1 MRLPVSWRLLDR
13 WRVVVNSGSR
23 SYVAATRRRIARR
36 RLASATDLARYPG
49 SRVGSYF
56 DKGERI
62 RVAARREEA
71 REELLARESS
81 GVGHERDR

>member
-1 MRLPVSWRLLDR
+1 M
-13 WRVVVNSGSR
+13 NNGSR
-23 SYVAATRRRIARR
+23 SSVAATRRRIARR

-62 RVAARREEA
+62 RASARREEA
-71 REELLARESS
+71 RDESLARESS
-81 GVGHERDR
+81 EFGHERDR

>member
-1 MRLPVSWRLLDR
+1 MTSA
-13 WRVVVNSGSR
+13 SR
-23 SYVAATRRRIARR
+23 SSVAATRRRIARR

-62 RVAARREEA
+62 RVSARREEA

-81 GVGHERDR
+81 ELGHERDR